1 MRSMPPV
8 LFAVAVLTAAVA
20 GCSSGQST
28 ASGPASTGTT
38 ASPAPAVAPSSAKA
52 SAPAADAA
60 SITGEK
66 LCALVPV
73 KDAAAV
79 THTSPVITKQEP
91 GTFVHGEPECGYAS
105 ADQKLIINVTIFDPS
120 KTKVDLSHGVVSAA
134 TLTPVSGLGKSAAYG
149 SPELDVLFGSRALV
163 VESFG
168 SVPAR
173 QDQLT
178 ALAKTELSRLSCPR
192 RPRRLRHDPAAGRR
206 RTRRRTDRGGPAAG
220 PDPRHF
226 LPALTK
232 PEGGWDRMLRRE
244 RR

>member
-1 MRSMPPV
+1 MHSLPRV
-8 LFAVAVLTAAVA
+8 LFAVTVLAAAVA

-38 ASPAPAVAPSSAKA
+38 ATSAPAAAPSSAKA

-60 SITGEK
+60 SITGDE

-73 KDAAAV
+73 KEAAAA
-79 THTSPVITKQEP
+79 THTSPAITEQQS
-91 GTFVHGEPECGYAS
+91 GTFVNGEPECGYAS

-120 KTKVDLSHGVVSAA
+120 KTKVDLTHGVVSAA

-168 SVPAR
+168 DTPAS
-173 QDQLT
+173 QDELT
-178 ALAKTELSRLSCPR
+178 ALAKAELARLS
-192 RPRRLRHDPAAGRR
+192 
-206 RTRRRTDRGGPAAG
+206 
-220 PDPRHF
+220 
-226 LPALTK
+226 
-232 PEGGWDRMLRRE
+232 
-244 RR
+244 